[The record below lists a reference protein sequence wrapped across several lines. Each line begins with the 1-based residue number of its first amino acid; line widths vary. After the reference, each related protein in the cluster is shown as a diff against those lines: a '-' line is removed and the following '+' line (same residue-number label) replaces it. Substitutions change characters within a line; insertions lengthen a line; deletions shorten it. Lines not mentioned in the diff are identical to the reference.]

1 MVHGQ
6 LIQSINPTT
15 SKTHVHIPFYL
26 LQSSVLVTLTAS
38 LFQTL
43 AVSNLKKILTVTPT
57 REYLYRE
64 GSGEFKFC
72 TAFTIKI

>member
-1 MVHGQ
+1 MVPGQ

-15 SKTHVHIPFYL
+15 SKTHAHIPFYL
-26 LQSSVLVTLTAS
+26 LQSSVLVALTAS

-43 AVSNLKKILTVTPT
+43 TVLILKKTPTVTPT
-57 REYLYRE
+57 REYLYHE
-64 GSGEFKFC
+64 GSGKFKFC